1 MQDSTTTR
9 RAELLMTF
17 KRLSLFGAGVGMWL
31 GASVARGQNTLPAP
45 TAQPIG
51 ISMQSA
57 GFLNDSDSVR
67 RRPRPR
73 AIEYSDWYGRR
84 LTIHKIGS
92 YVMLPLFG
100 AEYYLGERL
109 IQGKASGNERSL
121 HAGVASAIGIVF
133 GVNTVTGAWN
143 LWDSRN
149 DPSDRTKRI
158 VHSVLMLSADA
169 GFALAAA
176 SANGEDD
183 GREGGDGGDNN
194 THKTIALTSIGISTV
209 GTALMWFFK

>member
-1 MQDSTTTR
+1 MQNSTTTR

-51 ISMQSA
+51 ISLQSA

-67 RRPRPR
+67 RKPRPR

-109 IQGKASGNERSL
+109 IQGKASGNERSF

>member
-1 MQDSTTTR
+1 
-9 RAELLMTF
+9 
-17 KRLSLFGAGVGMWL
+17 
-31 GASVARGQNTLPAP
+31 
-45 TAQPIG
+45 
-51 ISMQSA
+51 MQSS
-57 GFLNDSDSVR
+57 GFLSDSDSIR

-100 AEYYLGERL
+100 TEYYLGERL

-121 HAGVASAIGIVF
+121 HAGVASAIGVVF
-133 GVNTVTGAWN
+133 GVNTVTGVWN
-143 LWDSRN
+143 LWDSRH

-158 VHSVLMLSADA
+158 VHSVLMLGADA

-176 SANGEDD
+176 SAEGEDD
-183 GREGGDGGDNN
+183 GERRESDDNS